1 MGKGY
6 TRGMNNEFA
15 YPKYK
20 SCGTRKVKVDGMG
33 VVFHVYENLTE
44 DDSDDSGASVFFIRN
59 NAKINK
65 AHQFGLKVFYDKD
78 EAYYSWLRQKKAAD
92 AGLAPP
98 VGKMFM
104 VVGRT
109 GKDKYWG
116 YQTAIADTSMLEMY
130 RDELELDRLK
140 PFEKLATKL
149 SRLRVPLTKDVE
161 LRYQDDVGNDDCP
174 LPKNFKATLGEDL
187 HGYNIG
193 IWNES
198 LVCIDFGVDSV
209 IVET

>member
-1 MGKGY
+1 
-6 TRGMNNEFA
+6 MNNEFS
-15 YPKYK
+15 YPMYK
-20 SCGTRKVKVDGMG
+20 SCGTRKVKVDGMS
-33 VVFHVYENLTE
+33 VVFYVYKNLDEEN
-44 DDSDDSGASVFFIRN
+44 SNDSGASAFFIRN

-116 YQTAIADTSMLEMY
+116 YQTAVADTSLLEGY
-130 RDELELDRLK
+130 RDELEVDRHRT
-140 PFEKLATKL
+140 FDKLANKL
-149 SRLRVPLTKDVE
+149 TRIRVGFTKDVKEKYLNE
-161 LRYQDDVGNDDCP
+161 LDDDDENP
-174 LPKNFKATLGEDL
+174 SLPKNLKATLGEDM
-187 HGYNIG
+187 HGFNIG

-209 IVET
+209 IVGG